1 MLKTIRGVVEGDVVV
16 PEEPVPEG
24 TLGVE
29 TINLPTKLRLLRHAG
44 VWRNL
49 EGLDELVG
57 EIYRTRAIK
66 RELPL

>member
-24 TLGVE
+24 TVV

-49 EGLDELVG
+49 EGLEELVG

-66 RELPL
+66 REVPL